1 MTMTDPIADMLT
13 RLRNANQAYHDSV
26 TMPYSKL
33 KAGVAE
39 ILQQEG
45 YITSWKVADNVD
57 AKGEPAVGKALVI
70 ELKYGRNRE
79 RSIAGAARVRQAHGA
94 SEGARRPRRRDH
106 LDQPGPADGPSGQL
120 EGRGWGSP
128 RLRLVTQEQEEK
140 TMSRIG
146 KLPVPVPAGVDVT
159 VEQSTV
165 TVKGPKG
172 VLSHAVAAPITV
184 ERGEDGVLEV
194 KRPNDERQSRALH
207 GLTRTLINNMV
218 VGVTEGYEKKLEIVG
233 VGYRVLSKGPTQ
245 LEFQLGYSHSI
256 TFDAPDGIT
265 FTVDG
270 PTRLGVQGIDKQ
282 LVGEVAANIR
292 KLRKPEPY
300 KGKGV
305 RYAGE
310 QIRRKVGKA
319 GK

>member
-1 MTMTDPIADMLT
+1 
-13 RLRNANQAYHDSV
+13 
-26 TMPYSKL
+26 
-33 KAGVAE
+33 
-39 ILQQEG
+39 
-45 YITSWKVADNVD
+45 
-57 AKGEPAVGKALVI
+57 
-70 ELKYGRNRE
+70 
-79 RSIAGAARVRQAHGA
+79 
-94 SEGARRPRRRDH
+94 
-106 LDQPGPADGPSGQL
+106 
-120 EGRGWGSP
+120 
-128 RLRLVTQEQEEK
+128 
-140 TMSRIG
+140 MSRIG
-146 KLPVPVPAGVDVT
+146 KLPIAVPSGVDVT
-159 VEQSTV
+159 LEERHV

-172 VLSHAVAAPITV
+172 TLSHTVAAPITV
-184 ERGEDGVLEV
+184 GTGEDGAIEV
-194 KRPNDERQSRALH
+194 VRPDDERVSKSLH
-207 GLTRTLINNMV
+207 GLTRTLIANMV
-218 VGVTEGYEKKLEIVG
+218 QGVTEGYEKKREIVG

-256 TFDAPDGIT
+256 TFNAPDGIT

>member
-1 MTMTDPIADMLT
+1 
-13 RLRNANQAYHDSV
+13 
-26 TMPYSKL
+26 
-33 KAGVAE
+33 
-39 ILQQEG
+39 
-45 YITSWKVADNVD
+45 
-57 AKGEPAVGKALVI
+57 
-70 ELKYGRNRE
+70 
-79 RSIAGAARVRQAHGA
+79 
-94 SEGARRPRRRDH
+94 
-106 LDQPGPADGPSGQL
+106 
-120 EGRGWGSP
+120 
-128 RLRLVTQEQEEK
+128 
-140 TMSRIG
+140 MSRIG
-146 KLPVPVPAGVDVT
+146 RMPVVVPSGVEVAIDG
-159 VEQSTV
+159 SLV

-172 VLSHAVAAPITV
+172 TLSHTVVSPITV
-184 ERGEDGVLEV
+184 AKDDGVLNV
-194 KRPNDERQSRALH
+194 TRPDDERESRARH

-218 VGVTEGYEKKLEIVG
+218 IGVTEGYEKKLEIQG

-265 FTVDG
+265 FTVEN
-270 PTRLGVQGIDKQ
+270 PTHLGVLGIDKQ

-310 QIRRKVGKA
+310 HIRRKVGKA